1 MVYFVLGGSASGK
14 SEYAEQL
21 AVKLMESGS
30 AAGIYIA
37 TMRRSASAG
46 ERIRKHVE
54 RRRGLGFETLENE
67 ILILSETDRDKIRG
81 AVVLLEDLP
90 NLLANRMFD
99 RDEHVKQDEKGTAA
113 LSEES
118 TLEAK
123 EKSWLLEGLKE
134 DIKCLSESAKSL
146 ILVSGDIFRDGMHYD
161 EKTEEYIENLGDLHR
176 WLAGKADQ
184 TVEVVCGI
192 PISD

>member
-1 MVYFVLGGSASGK
+1 MIYFILGGSASGK

-21 AVKLMESGS
+21 AVRLMESGG
-30 AAGIYIA
+30 AAGIYLA
-37 TMRRSASAG
+37 TMRRSASAA

-54 RRRGLGFETLENE
+54 RRRNLGFETLENE
-67 ILILSETDRDKIRG
+67 DLRLTEADRDKIRG
-81 AVVLLEDLP
+81 SVVLLEDLP
-90 NLLANRMFD
+90 NLLANRMFGK
-99 RDEHVKQDEKGTAA
+99 EPSF
-113 LSEES
+113 LS
-118 TLEAK
+118 
-123 EKSWLLEGLKE
+123 EGLKE
-134 DIKCLSESAKSL
+134 DLERLFETAESL
-146 ILVSGDIFRDGMHYD
+146 ILVSGDIFRDGMDYD